1 MRIILTLIFVA
12 GLAHGQNC
20 SPEAIQNEKELLA
33 AGEFRGP
40 ALLSKLEGLIKEL
53 KILANSKYSGAQ
65 KNAMKYCLKIKDQ
78 LFQKLMLRPEPSIQE
93 NASFQETVAEF
104 YKLHGDLASSMIYMD
119 RAVQIEPKNLS
130 ILIKNL
136 QLFAEAQNI
145 QLKEIADKPIAI
157 AETKRVFE
165 EFARRAARV
174 SDHPEAS
181 KELALETLTYQ
192 ANVARALKNFPQEM
206 QIWEKVIVMD
216 PLNKAAHQKRFSY
229 FVSKSQSIDAI
240 ESMKRMTRDKL
251 ESTQNWTDFL
261 HLLAN
266 SEKWNDYIS
275 WTNKA
280 PAALITSK
288 PEFRIRLARAYLELN
303 RKEEAEKIMK
313 DTPKNLKG
321 DAGKLAQQ
329 NIARLR
335 EFEADELKAQGRLS
349 EALDEYKKALPHSP
363 RPLTLKEKIS
373 LLIYEYRKGLNFK
386 PLEATRADL
395 EEVVSLLSHS
405 VYKTELKST
414 LFGIYLHSLKLIE
427 RGTELNKACARFKEI
442 YPELLRS
449 KDYISY
455 CQQAKSEPIQESNGS
470 APALDNNRKF

>member
-1 MRIILTLIFVA
+1 MRIFLTLIFVA

-20 SPEAIQNEKELLA
+20 SPEAIQKEKELLA

-104 YKLHGDLASSMIYMD
+104 YKLHGDLPSAMIYMD

-136 QLFAEAQNI
+136 QLYAEAQNI
-145 QLKEIADKPIAI
+145 QLKEIADKPIAV

-165 EFARRAARV
+165 EFSRRAARV
-174 SDHPEAS
+174 SEHPEAS
-181 KELALETLTYQ
+181 KTLAIETLTYQ

-206 QIWEKVIVMD
+206 QLWEKIIVID
-216 PLNKAAHQKRFSY
+216 PRNKDAHQKRFNY
-229 FVSKSQSIDAI
+229 FISKNLTIDAI
-240 ESMKRMTRDKL
+240 EAMKRMTRDKI
-251 ESTQNWTDFL
+251 ESSQNWTDFL
-261 HLLAN
+261 QLLAT

-280 PAALITSK
+280 PAPLISSK
-288 PEFRIRLARAYLELN
+288 PEIKIRLARAYLELN

-313 DTPKNLKG
+313 ETPKNLKG
-321 DAGKLAQQ
+321 EAEKLAQQ

-335 EFEADELKAQGRLS
+335 EYEADELKAQGRLS

-386 PLEATRADL
+386 PIEGTRADL
-395 EEVVSLLSHS
+395 EEVISLLNHS

-427 RGTELNKACARFKEI
+427 RNAELTKACTRFKEI
-442 YPELLRS
+442 YPELLRG

-455 CQQAKSEPIQESNGS
+455 CQQTKSQPIQENNES
-470 APALDNNRKF
+470 APTLNNDRKL

>member
-12 GLAHGQNC
+12 SFAHGQNC
-20 SPEAIQNEKELLA
+20 SPEAIQKEKELLS

-53 KILANSKYSGAQ
+53 KILANSDYKGAQ

-78 LFQKLMLRPEPSIQE
+78 LFQKLMLRPEPSVQE

-104 YKLHGDLASSMIYMD
+104 YKLHGDLPSAMIYMD
-119 RAVQIEPKNLS
+119 RAAQLEPKNLS

-136 QLFAEAQNI
+136 QLYAEAQNI
-145 QLKEIADKPIAI
+145 QLKEIADKPIAV

-165 EFARRAARV
+165 EFSRRAAKV
-174 SDHPEAS
+174 SEHPEAS
-181 KELALETLTYQ
+181 KALAIEALTYQ
-192 ANVARALKNFPQEM
+192 ANVARALKNYPQEM
-206 QIWEKVIVMD
+206 QFWEKVIVID
-216 PLNKAAHQKRFSY
+216 PLNKGAHQKRFSY
-229 FVSKSQSIDAI
+229 FVSKGQSADAI

-251 ESTQNWTDFL
+251 DSTQNWTDFL
-261 HLLAN
+261 QLLATT
-266 SEKWNDYIS
+266 EKWNDYIS
-275 WTNKA
+275 WNKKA
-280 PAALITSK
+280 PAPLLKSK
-288 PEFRIRLARAYLELN
+288 PEFNIYLTRAYLEVN
-303 RKEEAEKIMK
+303 RKDEAEKIMK
-313 DTPKNLKG
+313 TTPKNLKG
-321 DAGKLAQQ
+321 SAGDLAQQ

-335 EFEADELKAQGRLS
+335 EYEADELKSQGRLS
-349 EALDEYKKALPHSP
+349 EALDQYKKALPHSP

-386 PLEATRADL
+386 PIEATRTDL
-395 EEVVSLLSHS
+395 EEVISLLNHS

-427 RGTELNKACARFKEI
+427 RNSELNKACLRFKEV
-442 YPELLRS
+442 YPELLRA

-455 CQQAKSEPIQESNGS
+455 CQQTKSQPIQESDGS
-470 APALDNNRKF
+470 ASALDNNRKL